1 MLSFTVEGDEDDY
14 VVVVICIVVVQM
26 CICDDGFIFL
36 GSRLGNSLLLKYTEK
51 TAELIDGCVAVDA
64 RKDRSSVRDARSHS
78 VLLQF
83 LLACLQCLRLYF
95 LFQFSLFF
103 LLRVSIFCFVYR
115 HVWDYLNFCYFMMNK
130 VLPFA
135 LFLCTSHKFYK
146 LRPTI

>member
-1 MLSFTVEGDEDDY
+1 MLSFTIEVDEDDY
-14 VVVVICIVVVQM
+14 VVVVVVVVVICIVVVQM

-83 LLACLQCLRLYF
+83 LLTYLQCLLFCF
-95 LFQFSLFF
+95 LFQFSLFYLSILCFYF
-103 LLRVSIFCFVYR
+103 LFC
-115 HVWDYLNFCYFMMNK
+115 
-130 VLPFA
+130 
-135 LFLCTSHKFYK
+135 
-146 LRPTI
+146 I